1 MRCHVAK
8 FDDYLEKVG
17 ALNNND
23 LAENHPPLTFCKV
36 DGHVHLHPGF
46 ELARALDSASRNMR
60 FATHSREST
69 GVLLLT
75 EMAGID
81 RFSTLP
87 DHTGAWSIT
96 ACAEAVSMRARRE
109 DGCQLFIVAGRQIVT
124 TEGLEVLANGTVQ
137 TLPDGLPLTEV
148 MAAVRDLGALAV
160 LPWGVGKWTGRRG
173 RIMKELAARPPAS
186 DGFFLADSGV
196 RLAGTP
202 RPGIL
207 AQGEANGWRALAG
220 SDPLPL
226 RNQAAAAGRYGF
238 VAECALDPDR
248 PFHSLAAWLRALE
261 RSPDCYG
268 ALRGL
273 GGFVAHQAA
282 MQIRKRLG

>member
-1 MRCHVAK
+1 M
-8 FDDYLEKVG
+8 
-17 ALNNND
+17 ALDNGGS
-23 LAENHPPLTFCKV
+23 AENDPSRQVCRV
-36 DGHVHLHPGF
+36 DGHVHIHPDF
-46 ELARALDSASRNMR
+46 PISRVLDSACRNMGLAVSPER
-60 FATHSREST
+60 AT

-75 EMAGID
+75 EMAGVD
-81 RFSTLP
+81 RFGALP
-87 DHTGAWSIT
+87 DHAGDWSII
-96 ACAEAVSMRARRE
+96 ACAEAMSVVARRD
-109 DGCQLFIVAGRQIVT
+109 DGSRLFIVAGRQIVT
-124 TEGLEVLANGTVQ
+124 AEGLEVLANGTVQ
-137 TLPDGLPLTEV
+137 ALPDGLPLTEV

-160 LPWGVGKWTGRRG
+160 LPWGVGKWTGGRG
-173 RIMKELAARPPAS
+173 RIMKALAARPPAS

-196 RLAGTP
+196 RLTGTP

-207 AQGEANGWRALAG
+207 AQGEANGWRVLTG

-273 GGFVAHQAA
+273 GGFVAHQTA